1 MGVVVIIAPVLH
13 DLAGTLTG
21 QDPGDWTHDAMRWAY
36 AVREAVSMVKPAWVV
51 SHFDL
56 EFEARAIPE
65 IASEPDGVWDV
76 EVTAD
81 GPFAPG
87 IELVRTL
94 ASIDPSWT
102 VAASVT
108 GPVRT
113 ARALAERWH
122 VGAEDLDE
130 LSEACGDVSA
140 ALMAAYAEA
149 GAREIVVWEGEC
161 GDDPAAHRALT
172 RRAALAGVPLTLVGS
187 SRLEGYR
194 RTVGAG
200 VVSVPAGVAADPG
213 AWRAALLG
221 TGPDCV
227 VITDGP
233 VPGNAPPEAL
243 VTLAAAA
250 P

>member
-1 MGVVVIIAPVLH
+1 MGVVVIVAPVLH

-21 QDPGDWTHDAMRWAY
+21 QEPSDWTQDAMRWAY
-36 AVREAVSMVKPAWVV
+36 AVREAVSMVKPTWVV

-56 EFEARAIPE
+56 EFEARAITD

-113 ARALAERWH
+113 ARALAERWR
-122 VGAEDLDE
+122 VEVEDLDE

-187 SRLEGYR
+187 SRLEGYG

-200 VVSVPAGVAADPG
+200 VVSVPAGAAAVSG
-213 AWRAALLG
+213 AWGAALLG
-221 TGPDCV
+221 AAPDSV

-243 VTLAAAA
+243 LTLAAAA
-250 P
+250 R

>member
-1 MGVVVIIAPVLH
+1 VVVIIAPVLH
-13 DLAGTLTG
+13 DLAGTLSG
-21 QDPGDWTHDAMRWAY
+21 QEPSDWTQDAMRWAY
-36 AVREAVSMVKPAWVV
+36 AVREAVSMVKPTWVV

-56 EFEARAIPE
+56 EFEARAI
-65 IASEPDGVWDV
+65 AALATEPDEVWDV
-76 EVTAD
+76 EVTAN

-87 IELVRTL
+87 IVLVRTL
-94 ASIDPSWT
+94 AQIDASWT

-108 GPVRT
+108 GPLRT
-113 ARALAERWH
+113 ARALSHAWNA
-122 VGAEDLDE
+122 GAADLAE

-149 GAREIVVWEGEC
+149 GASQIVVWEGDC
-161 GDDPAAHRALT
+161 GDDPAPHRALT
-172 RRAALAGVPLTLVGS
+172 RRAALAGVPLTLVGAS
-187 SRLEGYR
+187 GLEGYG
-194 RTVGAG
+194 RTLGSG

-213 AWRAALLG
+213 AWRAALGG

-233 VPGNAPPEAL
+233 VPGDAPPEAL

-250 P
+250 A

>member
-1 MGVVVIIAPVLH
+1 MGVVVIVAPVLH

-21 QDPGDWTHDAMRWAY
+21 QEPSDWTQDAMRWAY
-36 AVREAVSMVKPAWVV
+36 AVREAVSMVKPTWVV

-56 EFEARAIPE
+56 EFEARAITE

-87 IELVRTL
+87 IVLVRTL
-94 ASIDPSWT
+94 AQIDASWT

-108 GPVRT
+108 GPLRT
-113 ARALAERWH
+113 ARALAERWPI
-122 VGAEDLDE
+122 GAEDLDE

-172 RRAALAGVPLTLVGS
+172 RRAALAGVTLTLVGS
-187 SRLEGYR
+187 PRLEGYG
-194 RTVGAG
+194 RTLGAG
-200 VVSVPAGVAADPG
+200 LVSVPAGVAADPG
-213 AWRAALLG
+213 AWRAALGG

-233 VPGNAPPEAL
+233 VPGDAPPEAL
-243 VTLAAAA
+243 LTLAAAA
-250 P
+250 L